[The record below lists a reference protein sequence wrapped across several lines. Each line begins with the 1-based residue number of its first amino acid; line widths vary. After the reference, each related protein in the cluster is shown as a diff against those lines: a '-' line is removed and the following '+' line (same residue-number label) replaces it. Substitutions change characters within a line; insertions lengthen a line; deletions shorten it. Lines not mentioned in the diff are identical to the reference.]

1 MKLTTT
7 STLWL
12 YGAWI
17 VSIIATGGSLYFSQ
31 VQGFVP
37 CDLCWYQRIAMY
49 PLSIVLGIAAY
60 HSDHGIR
67 KYGLPLAIVGG
78 SISLYHYGIQK
89 FPQWA
94 PPTPCTSGVPCNIQ
108 YINWG
113 GFITIPFLALSAFGL
128 IILFLILAHKQESS
142 FHV

>member
-1 MKLTTT
+1 MTLTKR
-7 STLWL
+7 STLWV
-12 YGAWI
+12 YAAWL
-17 VSIIATGGSLYFSQ
+17 VSIAAVGGSLYFSQ

-49 PLSIVLGIAAY
+49 PLPVVLGIAAY
-60 HSDHGIR
+60 HSDYGIR
-67 KYGLPLAIVGG
+67 KYALPLAVIGG

-94 PPTPCTSGVPCNIQ
+94 PAPPCASGVPCNMQ

-113 GFITIPFLALSAFGL
+113 GFVTIPFLALTAFVL
-128 IILFLILAHKQESS
+128 IIAFLLLANKHE
-142 FHV
+142 